1 MNDRTARANRVG
13 LTLVGLLL
21 TLAGAAALTRA
32 LGLYGP
38 PGPLVPADVR
48 RLADTQVWLWPVL
61 GLVALVVALLALRWL
76 FVQARPGG
84 VTYLDLEPD
93 TGHGTTRLGARAA
106 AGAIE
111 EELDHGPYG
120 ERVHAGFRG
129 APTDPGLALNISLPG
144 DADPAAA
151 GRRAQ
156 QGVARLRHA
165 LESDRLPA
173 VIRIRAAHGR
183 AAHPIP
189 H

>member
-1 MNDRTARANRVG
+1 MIDRTARANRIG

-38 PGPLVPADVR
+38 RGGPLIPEDVR
-48 RLADTQVWLWPVL
+48 RLALGQVWFWPVM
-61 GLVALVVALLALRWL
+61 GLVSLVVALLALRWL
-76 FVQARPGG
+76 FTQGRPGG
-84 VTYLDLEPD
+84 ITYLDLEPD

-111 EELDHGPYG
+111 QELDHGPYG

-129 APTDPGLALNISLPG
+129 VPTDPRLSLQVAVPS

-151 GRRAQ
+151 SRRAQ

-173 VIRIRAAHGR
+173 VIRIRTAHTPHAA
-183 AAHPIP
+183 P